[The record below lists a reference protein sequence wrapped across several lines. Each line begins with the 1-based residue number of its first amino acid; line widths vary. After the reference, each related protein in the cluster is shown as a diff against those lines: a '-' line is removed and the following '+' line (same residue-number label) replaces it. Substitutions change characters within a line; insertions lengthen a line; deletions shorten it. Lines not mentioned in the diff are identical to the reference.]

1 MKKDLNKPYVAPM
14 VFWLAVVCVLLLL
27 YGLGP
32 ADVPELIYLSLAPVY
47 LLVAFAFMY
56 YFFCWSLISVFR
68 LGEVGW
74 KKVDYGWLLLAA
86 LALISATQA
95 VRVDWFQ
102 SDYQLAQSARD
113 AAQRRVLAEID
124 DMLGSAHCKAA
135 LELHEPRDAAQ
146 VSNLCERFGTLE
158 RSADGRLSAL
168 AVIKVQQALG
178 DLRGEYSAPLVQQWL
193 QRLGDTFSEL
203 EHQRAEVHRLHGLTE
218 ASQAERLYGYCAPLL
233 LVIALALRA
242 SKVTGEVLLKAPRR
256 RKLWLI
262 VNRRVVIDGLGF
274 VRGARARLDEAL
286 RNWRV
291 AQWGVVHL
299 SCPFIA
305 GASPQDTPVPVIPGF
320 YENEFQLASLGEF
333 DSSEFVQW
341 AAIQTIDV
349 LYLVGETDL
358 SLIDRLRRWGEAANI
373 EVLVRERI

>member
-1 MKKDLNKPYVAPM
+1 MKKDLNKPYFAPM
-14 VFWLAVVCVLLLL
+14 VFWLAVVGVLLLV
-27 YGLGP
+27 YGQGS

-74 KKVDYGWLLLAA
+74 KRVDYGWLLLAS

-102 SDYQLAQSARD
+102 TDYQLAQSAESRLHKRI
-113 AAQRRVLAEID
+113 AAEID
-124 DMLGSAHCKAA
+124 DMLGSEHCKAA
-135 LELHEPRDAAQ
+135 KDLPEPQDAAQ
-146 VSNLCERFGTLE
+146 VSRLCERFAALE

-178 DLRGEYSAPLVQQWL
+178 DLRSEYSAPLVSQWL
-193 QRLGDTFSEL
+193 ERLSETFGEI
-203 EHQRAEVHRLHGLTE
+203 ERQRADVHRLQGLTE
-218 ASQAERLYGYCAPLL
+218 VSQAEKLYGYCVPLL

-262 VNRRVVIDGLGF
+262 VNQRVVIDGLGF

-299 SCPFIA
+299 SCEFIA
-305 GASPQDTPVPVIPGF
+305 GASPQDSPVPVTPGF
-320 YENEFQLASLGEF
+320 YENEFRLTTLAEF
-333 DSSEFVQW
+333 DSSEFVEW
-341 AAIQTIDV
+341 AATQTIDI
-349 LYLVGETDL
+349 LYLVGETDPG
-358 SLIDRLRRWGEAANI
+358 LIDRLRRWGEAVNI